1 MLMTSKTKKIGYAV
15 AGVLLFFALIFT
27 AFTFSFRRPCRKT
40 VQEYALDPALAFSVI
55 KAESRFSESAVSD
68 AGAVG
73 LMQLMP
79 STAKFVCDK
88 NEIAFETERLKEGEY
103 NAMLGCMY
111 LNYLLS
117 RFSDKETALAAYNA
131 GEGTVSSWLKN
142 SDYSDDGIHLKY
154 VPYAETRNYIKK
166 VLKYR
171 KIYAIFD

>member
-1 MLMTSKTKKIGYAV
+1 MTDRIKKVGCIT
-15 AGVLLFFALIFT
+15 AGGLLFLALILTAFAL
-27 AFTFSFRRPCRKT
+27 SFRRPCRKT
-40 VQEYALDPALAFSVI
+40 VQKYALDPSLVFSVI
-55 KAESRFSESAVSD
+55 KAESGFSENAVSS

-79 STAKFVCDK
+79 STAKFVCEK
-88 NEIAFETERLKEGEY
+88 NKITFEYERLKEGNY
-103 NAMLGCMY
+103 NAMLGCIY

-117 RFSDKETALAAYNA
+117 RFPDKGTALAAYNA

-154 VPYAETRNYIKK
+154 VPYAETKNYIKK
-166 VLKYR
+166 VLKYQ